1 MSLRL
6 QPVQVATGS
15 ADQESQLVFH
25 EGFLVAVLVQLSDE
39 HEDAAGMWF
48 LEAGF
53 GRVDTATD
61 QDGFTGFWSVSATVR
76 FWTVAWMPSFAV
88 TCTA

>member
-15 ADQESQLVFH
+15 DDADSQLVF
-25 EGFLVAVLVQLSDE
+25 EDGFIVAVLVQLSDE
-39 HEDAAGMWF
+39 HEADAGKWF

-53 GRVDTATD
+53 GRVDHPNPPKFAD
-61 QDGFTGFWSVSATVR
+61 LDEAQDWIAERLS
-76 FWTVAWMPSFAV
+76 
-88 TCTA
+88 